1 VKSNTEKNIQ
11 LHNDLKALE
20 EEKAFVIKVKEDEL
34 DRCHEIIEELRVRLE
49 SQEAA
54 HQSKNERLQLKLD
67 EQIASRKATESK
79 LTHFTETQNNVE
91 AHNAETR
98 KLETR
103 ITDLQQ
109 ELEKVRKAEAE
120 SAATAKDL
128 NDQMIALKQQNAQSE
143 EELLDQMSRIVQ
155 SSAEIDDKHSENDI
169 LSASLTQEKDA
180 HQQTKQ
186 QLNKLRSE
194 LDAANTSRSIALQD
208 VKQLSSNLEVEKRER
223 ASLAALLEQYKV
235 TAKQSNSSDAVMA
248 EQQVTIETL
257 RLALEV
263 ASKSNDQESSS
274 LIAVKDACK
283 RHLTELHEAKLQ
295 NSLLTQEL
303 AGLKTQEQ
311 NAEHHVQALISQHS
325 ADIERA
331 IKSSTARLT
340 QMHSFALTQKQNEL
354 DAITEALKASH
365 DRENTSYERIR
376 TGQHAITSHEEV
388 VRSLQDE
395 IKRIQGLHEKQM
407 RSHKDDLDSR
417 EAQQKEQ
424 RAQYTTLMSQ
434 INNANIL
441 NEKQIMEN
449 TALKKLYDGLLERTE
464 AHSRRDN
471 AQLDLLESRYKDQI
485 IALQNRLDQSH
496 SVAGKSEASVNE
508 VLARLK
514 NMELQLERSVESR
527 YKAELETV
535 RKSSELEY
543 LQRDLQAEKSRYKR
557 LSTKYQQFSR
567 DIIEQNSHRD
577 VLEDVWKRS
586 QHRFGGGVEQII
598 DASSLSDLTRTQSKL
613 VKELSEL

>member
-34 DRCHEIIEELRVRLE
+34 DRCHEIIEELRVRAE

-143 EELLDQMSRIVQ
+143 EELLDQMARIVQ

-223 ASLAALLEQYKV
+223 ANLAALLEQSKV
-235 TAKQSNSSDAVMA
+235 PAKQSNSSDAVMA

-311 NAEHHVQALISQHS
+311 NAEHHVQALILQHS

-365 DRENTSYERIR
+365 DRENTSYDRIR

-388 VRSLQDE
+388 VRVLQDE

-424 RAQYTTLMSQ
+424 KAQYTTLMSQ

-464 AHSRRDN
+464 VHSRRDN

-496 SVAGKSEASVNE
+496 SVVGKSEASVNE

-586 QHRFGGGVEQII
+586 QHRFGGGVEQIL